1 MIKSKSELLVP
12 TREERLGTVCA
23 FGGSGKDL
31 VQCSRKGCLKN
42 RDRSFSQSSACDEMM
57 PLLNAAMINDNVVI
71 AHSPVGCSSMI
82 PGVLLIHKTERALRG
97 QSLDTVKTISTNF
110 GENEVVYGGV
120 NELESAILEA
130 ENRYHPKLI
139 TVISSCAAG
148 IIGDDIKA
156 VINRVQPRVNGV
168 IIPMQCEGFRSGAVA
183 TGYDTFL
190 VALMRAIESPKE
202 KKKDTLL
209 VVNPLTISHVNELEI
224 ERLLAKAGIKVQY
237 FPLFTDVDNIKRASE
252 VTGASTL
259 CNLMSNL
266 FLINM
271 EKKYGIP
278 YVEPPMPVGIEF
290 TNWWL
295 RETAKLFGK
304 EKEIEKVIKEEE
316 ARTAPILREIRSKL
330 EGKRAFVGFNLAR
343 TLAIQSLI
351 EEFGMETAVC
361 TGLEYSD
368 VYGLKPLENLN
379 RRSKKE
385 FTLQIGNFQ
394 HFEWVN
400 LLAKEKPDVLVGGIE
415 YCSTGVRQGIP
426 VAPVLPGTLYVG
438 YEGAISFGKELVRS
452 LRNPAYAKKISARV
466 NLPYR
471 ESWYSQSPF
480 KYIGDNE

>member
-1 MIKSKSELLVP
+1 MLKSKSEFLVP

-23 FGGSGKDL
+23 YGGSGKDL
-31 VQCSRKGCLKN
+31 ARCARGGCLKN
-42 RDRSFSQSSACDEMM
+42 KNRSFSQSSACDEMM

-82 PGVLLIHKTERALRG
+82 PGVTLLYKMEREMRELP
-97 QSLDTVKTISTNF
+97 SDTIKAISTNF
-110 GENEVVYGGV
+110 GENEVVYGGAS
-120 NELESAILEA
+120 ELESAILEA

-139 TVISSCAAG
+139 TIISSCAAG
-148 IIGDDIKA
+148 IIGDDLQA
-156 VINRVQPRVNGV
+156 VVNKVQPKIKGI
-168 IIPMQCEGFRSGAVA
+168 IIPMQCEGFRSGSVA

-190 VALMRAIESPKE
+190 VALMRAIEPPKK

-209 VVNPLTISHVNELEI
+209 IVNPLTISHVNELEI
-224 ERLLAKAGIKVQY
+224 ERLLAKVGIKVQY
-237 FPLFTDVDNIKRASE
+237 FPLFTDVANLKNVSE
-252 VTGASTL
+252 ATGASTL

-295 RETAKLFGK
+295 RDTAKLFGK
-304 EKEIEKVIKEEE
+304 EKEIEEVIKEEE
-316 ARTAPILREIRSKL
+316 ARVTPLLNEIRSKL

-343 TLAIQSLI
+343 TLALQSLLD
-351 EEFGMETAVC
+351 EFGMETAVS

-368 VYGLKPLENLN
+368 AYGLAPLENLN

-438 YEGAISFGKELVRS
+438 YEGALSFGKELVRS
-452 LRNPAYAKKISARV
+452 LRNPSYAKKISARV

-471 ESWYSQSPF
+471 ENWYSQSPF
-480 KYIGDNE
+480 KYIGDNQ